1 MNDEELLAAIPDHVS
16 FETLLKARP
25 ANEGGDRVIYVEA
38 SKEAKDQQNEIVLS
52 KALKESA
59 DHFLK
64 FGILDIDHKSMPPVA
79 RRLGIERPEEW
90 AIGQPLDV
98 SFNGDMTF
106 VKAQLYQG
114 DTTLVRRANDVW
126 DGLTKVSPPVR
137 YYASVGGAVLEKSIE
152 IDPDTKERV
161 AVISK
166 VRWNNLALSLS
177 PVNQHL
183 DSASSAPIGT
193 FCKSLNGFVVK
204 TLEAGYGTDSAAL
217 TGGAALRKQSLH
229 GTPIMYPDFRE
240 EMARFLNGIR
250 RIGRDNSMGDKE
262 VLKSLAIYSANRY
275 AIGEDEASELI
286 ERFFTDLNPR
296 SSYEI

>member
-1 MNDEELLAAIPDHVS
+1 MNDEQLLAAIPDHVS

-25 ANEGGDRVIYVEA
+25 VTEGGERIIYVEA
-38 SKEAKDQQNEIVLS
+38 SKEAKDQQDEIVLS

-64 FGILDIDHKSMPPVA
+64 FGVLDIDHKSMPPVA

-98 SFNGDMTF
+98 GFTGDMTF

-114 DTTLVRRANDVW
+114 DTPLVRRANDVW
-126 DGLTKVSPPVR
+126 DGMTKVNPPVR
-137 YYASVGGAVLEKSIE
+137 YYASVGGAVLEKSVE
-152 IDPDTKERV
+152 VNPETNERV

-183 DSASSAPIGT
+183 DSASAAPIGT

-204 TLEAGYGTDSAAL
+204 TLEAGYGTDSASL
-217 TGGAALRKQSLH
+217 TGGAALRRQSLH
-229 GTPIMYPDFRE
+229 GTPVIYPDFRE
-240 EMARFLNGIR
+240 ELARFLNGIR
-250 RIGRDNSMGDKE
+250 RIGRDASIGDKE
-262 VLKSLAIYSANRY
+262 VLKSLVDRSVTRY
-275 AIGEDEASELI
+275 GIGEDEASELV

-296 SSYEI
+296 SFI